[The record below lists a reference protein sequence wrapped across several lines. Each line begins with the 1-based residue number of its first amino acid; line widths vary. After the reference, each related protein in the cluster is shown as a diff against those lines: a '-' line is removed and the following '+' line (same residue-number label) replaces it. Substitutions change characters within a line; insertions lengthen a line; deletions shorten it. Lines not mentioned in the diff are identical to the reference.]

1 MAKKNK
7 RQTLTTFIGGVIDKL
22 SYGKIAL
29 CILAVLLLCAAYF
42 WLLSPYGHGTTYK
55 NLTWYSAIY
64 FSVITFS
71 SLGYGDI
78 APIGF
83 GKAVASFEVLSG
95 LMTVAVFVGKI
106 ASERQSAMLR
116 LIYTS
121 EHQRRIV
128 EFEKEID
135 NLEALVETALNE
147 HNHEE
152 LYTLGRSIY
161 RFIASINNYLHFQA
175 TQGDLASSGNHS
187 TLRRLYQSMSQ
198 LQTTIY
204 DAIRTYGIQPRA
216 KNRFEQIIN
225 RINGIATTMI
235 GFHNQNEIIS
245 ALLTEM
251 QKTTTNLQKWNED
264 LANGQAV
271 FNYRN
276 EVTQFLLNKVKEK
289 IPTPLTHHFHKQIAL
304 ELGVQNKLVVKCI
317 DILVRDLLR
326 RHFCSYF

>member
-317 DILVRDLLR
+317 DILVREGQITLTP
-326 RHFCSYF
+326 